1 MSDMDNMGV
10 GGVLNITPNM
20 LKMFDEMDKKLER
33 IAVSSESMSK
43 SLERGFIG
51 AANAGKLT
59 DDMIQRLA
67 DKIQYLNMKSNGLD
81 KIGHSLSDASIQAVG
96 FSASISGAADNINKI
111 SNMGLGDLN
120 IAELTDKI
128 KKIKYELTNLEDGGK
143 RLSIGEQQSLVNS
156 MREMESQLK
165 TQMKSERQLTEEAV
179 KESEKRIKQIQRE
192 AKERAKAYQAKNYS
206 SNTSYQGALDF
217 SNTANTFARQAKA
230 LDYLKKARM
239 SLSTADADYKIKL
252 DAINSAMAKH
262 NQALMEAGMKSQQL
276 QSRHRNLM
284 DTAGQLARQLALLFS
299 VSQIEGYINQIAKVR
314 GEFELNQR
322 ALEAILQNK
331 LKADTLFQQTVDLA
345 VKSPFQIKDLI
356 SYTKQLAA
364 YRIESDKLFETT
376 KRLADVSA
384 GLGVDMQR
392 LILAYGQVKAA
403 AYLRGTEVRQFTEA
417 GVNMYGELQSYFK
430 EVKGEAYTTAQI
442 VDMISK
448 RMVTFGD
455 VEAVFQRMTDKGG
468 IFYRMQE
475 IQSETLQG
483 KISNLK
489 DSFDIMFNEIGK
501 ENENVLK
508 GTIDSVSS
516 ILKHWEDVVSAGK
529 AFAAVLILLYTQS
542 LLTGNSLRKVFSVDF
557 AASGMKQANSI
568 ALIGTGLKNAGKAAV
583 IFGRNLKMAFMTN
596 LPLIGITAA
605 ISAISGLVTWAKEY
619 KDGLIEIAKENG
631 KLISDLHNISRAYE
645 SISKSSGISDDDSI
659 FEEKKKKLYELQGL
673 YEKSGL
679 KVPIEIDDISQK
691 DVDKSYKVLLD
702 GYEAYLKAKKAL
714 DVAFHENNSRLEWGG
729 LFGNN
734 IEQDSKDLS
743 ASYENLLSKTKDL
756 DDAISLLNNNY
767 KVLSE
772 EQRNLLADSQQ
783 REEGENEAEYLYRQA
798 DAILK
803 VTNSLPRLNSEMRK
817 AQMAGLDFVRS
828 YSIRLDSF
836 KKQEKEFLDEWM
848 NVLGKL
854 RSQYTEKEWDLHG
867 KAVIEAVI
875 NTKAAENGW
884 EDWKIKIAKDAAQA
898 DFKISFS
905 ADEKSIEDTTN
916 YLDKRINDFL
926 SGREYKIDFTVKS
939 LANDPLRGLH
949 DEIDKLNKDAK
960 DAMDSLDRLERS
972 KHELYT
978 KEDFAKSNGGKL
990 PTDEEWAKYVSMFM
1004 GAAVDPARVE
1014 AIAKKDIISYYK
1026 SAQKALDDI
1035 NTEYGTKKGEKKKG
1049 NGNKGNDIISE
1060 RISLVKKLNAEY
1072 EKLRERMSDIDADKT
1087 VRSRYASQI
1096 KSLGLDVSN
1105 LKFDKQSIGKW
1116 LTEYSK
1122 AVADLKKRNNAE
1134 RTGIELL
1141 DAFDMDKIDK
1151 EIETVRKKVE
1161 SMFESLSLHDK
1172 LVGLGLG
1179 ESDIQTMFP
1188 GLTMTFTQIREG
1200 FEEAFSGK
1208 EGGKWEKAREDAL
1221 QKLMQKEVDYNRA
1234 NLEQLTKDYKTRL
1247 SEQLQLDKWYY
1258 GERKKIEENEELKK
1272 TPELKKQYEENL
1284 KREYDEKTS
1293 QNAWKQFQNSGFYI
1307 DMFEN
1312 MEYTST
1318 RMLHAMRE
1326 KLDELRSSLSGLPPE
1341 QLKQVVSA
1349 MDEIDAQITSRNPFE
1364 GLTNSLK
1371 GFVQFA
1377 LERNRLEKDYI
1388 ESLSHE
1394 DSLQGDAA
1402 MQSKKVEA
1410 LKAQWDL
1417 EVKVNGMGSK
1427 SANQAKEEYETEKAK
1442 LNVILE
1448 QLKAQGLISK
1458 ELAEQIKDGAK
1469 SEKTF
1474 KESAKNIAGQ
1484 GAELATSVNGFYD
1497 MLQNDF
1503 GLNLS
1508 EDFSRVVDGVGN
1520 FFGSIADFDI
1530 SKPVGSAINVLTG
1543 LGKTI
1548 AAVFGVKNHDEELQK
1563 EIEEHQKA
1571 IERLQRAYDGLKEAM
1586 DNAWDMSSLS
1596 ESKDKS
1602 VENLKEQNEQLQSM
1616 IAAERDKKDS
1626 NADQIQEWQDQI
1638 EDNNKAIK
1646 ELEESMTEELGGFG
1660 SENNYKS
1667 AAQAFAD
1674 AWVDAFNEGEDA
1686 LESLED
1692 TFDDYITNLIKK
1704 QSMMRVVKASLGGLF
1719 EEIDRAVSE
1728 GSEGGF
1734 KLTKEELENIS
1745 NIADA
1750 ALSNLDENLKELMES
1765 LGYLGSKK
1773 SSSLSALQQGIEN
1786 ITESTAEALEALLN
1800 SIRFFV
1806 SRQTSDITSIRS
1818 ILENRYGSNEDS
1830 PILSELRSQTSL
1842 IKSINSLLDSVI
1854 RPGHSKGG
1862 YGIKCIL

>member
-1 MSDMDNMGV
+1 MSETDMGL

-43 SLERGFIG
+43 SLERGFMG
-51 AANAGKLT
+51 ASNAGKLT
-59 DDMIQRLA
+59 EGVIQRLVE
-67 DKIQYLNMKSNGLD
+67 KIQDLNVKSNGLD

-96 FSASISGAADNINKI
+96 FSSSISGAADNINKI
-111 SNMGLGDLN
+111 SNMRLGDLN

-128 KKIKYELTNLEDGGK
+128 KKIKYELTNLDDGGK
-143 RLSIGEQQSLVNS
+143 RLSIGEQQGLVNS
-156 MREMESQLK
+156 MREMESLLK
-165 TQMKSERQLTEEAV
+165 SQMKSERQLTEETV
-179 KESEKRIKQIQRE
+179 KESEKRIKQAQGE
-192 AKERAKAYQAKNYS
+192 AKERAKAYQTKNYS
-206 SNTSYQGALDF
+206 SNTSFQGALDF
-217 SNTANTFARQAKA
+217 SNTANTLARQAKA
-230 LDYLKKARM
+230 VEYLKKARM
-239 SLSTADADYKIKL
+239 SLSTVDADYKMKL
-252 DAINSAMAKH
+252 DAINVAMTKH
-262 NQALMEAGMKSQQL
+262 NQALMEAGVKSQQL
-276 QSRHRNLM
+276 QARHRNLM
-284 DTAGQLARQLALLFS
+284 DTTGQLARQLALLFS
-299 VSQIEGYINQIAKVR
+299 VSQIEGYISQMARVR

-331 LKADTLFQQTVDLA
+331 TQADTIFQQTVGLA
-345 VKSPFQIKDLI
+345 VKSPFQIKELI

-403 AYLRGTEVRQFTEA
+403 AFLRGSEVRQFTEA

-448 RMVTFGD
+448 RMVTFED

-468 IFYRMQE
+468 LFYRMQE

-489 DSFDIMFNEIGK
+489 DSFDVMFNEIGK

-516 ILKHWEDVVSAGK
+516 ILKHWEDVASVGK
-529 AFAAVLILLYTQS
+529 AFAAVLVLLYTQS
-542 LLTGNSLRKVFSVDF
+542 LLTGNSLKKVFSVDF
-557 AASGMKQANSI
+557 ASTGAKQANSI
-568 ALIGTGLKNAGKAAV
+568 ALMATGLKNAGQAAMV
-583 IFGRNLKMAFMTN
+583 FGRNLKAAFMTN

-605 ISAISGLVTWAKEY
+605 ISAISGLVTWMKEY
-619 KDGLIEIAKENG
+619 NNGLIEIAKENG
-631 KLISDLHNISRAYE
+631 KLMSDLNNISRAYE
-645 SISKSSGISDDDSI
+645 SIPKTSDSSDDDGI
-659 FEEKKKKLYELQGL
+659 FEEKKKKLYELQSL
-673 YEKSGL
+673 YEKAGL
-679 KVPIEIDDISQK
+679 KIPIEIDGISKK
-691 DVDKSYKVLLD
+691 DVDESYKVLLD
-702 GYEAYLKAKKAL
+702 EYEAFLKAKKAL

-729 LFGNN
+729 LFGDN

-772 EQRNLLADSQQ
+772 EQRNLLTDSQQ
-783 REEGENEAEYLYRQA
+783 REEGENEADFLYRQA

-817 AQMAGLDFVRS
+817 AQMAGLDFVRA
-828 YSIRLDSF
+828 YSIRLYSF
-836 KKQEKEFLDEWM
+836 KNQEKEFLDEWES
-848 NVLGKL
+848 VLVHL
-854 RSQYTEKEWDLHG
+854 RNQYTEKEWDLYG
-867 KAVIEAVI
+867 KAVVETVVD
-875 NTKAAENGW
+875 TKAAEEGW
-884 EDWKIKIAKDAAQA
+884 EDWKIKIAKDAAETK
-898 DFKISFS
+898 FGIKFVL
-905 ADEKSIEDTTN
+905 DEESIEDTTN

-926 SGREYKIDFTVKS
+926 AGREYKIDFTVKS

-990 PTDEEWAKYVSMFM
+990 PTDEEWARYVSMFM
-1004 GAAVDPARVE
+1004 GKAVDPARVE
-1014 AIAKKDIISYYK
+1014 AIAKKDIIAYYK

-1049 NGNKGNDIISE
+1049 NGNKGDDIISE

-1072 EKLRERMSDIDADKT
+1072 EKLRQRMSDIDADKT
-1087 VRSRYASQI
+1087 VRSRFISQI
-1096 KSLGLDVSN
+1096 KSLGLDVSS

-1116 LTEYSK
+1116 LTEYSN
-1122 AVADLKKRNNAE
+1122 AVADLKKKGNAE
-1134 RTGIELL
+1134 RAGIELL
-1141 DAFDMDKIDK
+1141 DAFDMDKIDD
-1151 EIETVRKKVE
+1151 EIEMVKKKVE

-1179 ESDIQTMFP
+1179 EGDVQTMFP
-1188 GLTMTFTQIREG
+1188 GLTMTFSQIRAG
-1200 FEEAFSGK
+1200 LEEAFSGK
-1208 EGGKWEKAREDAL
+1208 EGTIWEKTREDAFK
-1221 QKLMQKEVDYNRA
+1221 KLAQKEMDYNRA

-1247 SEQLQLDKWYY
+1247 GEQLQLDKWYY
-1258 GERKKIEENEELKK
+1258 GERRKIEENEELKRN
-1272 TPELKKQYEENL
+1272 PELKKQYEENL
-1284 KREYDEKTS
+1284 KKEYDEKTS
-1293 QNAWKQFQNSGFYI
+1293 QNTWKQFQNSDFYI
-1307 DMFEN
+1307 NMFEN
-1312 MEYTST
+1312 LEYTST

-1326 KLDELRSSLSGLPPE
+1326 KLDELRPSLSGLSPE
-1341 QLKQVVSA
+1341 QLKQVVNA
-1349 MDEIDAQITSRNPFE
+1349 MEEIDTQIADRNPFE
-1364 GLTNSLK
+1364 GLASSFK
-1371 GFVQFA
+1371 GLVKFA
-1377 LERNRLEKDYI
+1377 LERNQLENDYI
-1388 ESLSHE
+1388 QSLSTE
-1394 DSLQGDAA
+1394 IELQGESGV
-1402 MQSKKVEA
+1402 QSKKAEV

-1417 EVKVNGMGSK
+1417 AVKTYGMGSK
-1427 SANQAKEEYETEKAK
+1427 QANQAKKEYDIENKK
-1442 LNVILE
+1442 LNVILR
-1448 QLKAQGLISK
+1448 QLEAQGLISK
-1458 ELAEQIKDGAK
+1458 ELSDQINSGMKL
-1469 SEKTF
+1469 EKTF
-1474 KESAKNIAGQ
+1474 KESLKGAASKWGETLSSVQ
-1484 GAELATSVNGFYD
+1484 GFMG
-1497 MLQNDF
+1497 MLEDDF
-1503 GLNLS
+1503 GVHIG
-1508 EDFSRVVDGVGN
+1508 DN
-1520 FFGSIADFDI
+1520 FKGAVEGIGALLGSVENFDI
-1530 SKPVGSAINVLTG
+1530 KKPVSSAINVVTG
-1543 LGKTI
+1543 LGKAI
-1548 AAVFGVKNHDEELQK
+1548 AGVFGVKNHDEELQK
-1563 EIEEHQKA
+1563 EIEEHQKS
-1571 IERLQRAYDGLKEAM
+1571 IERLQRAYEGLSDSMEG
-1586 DNAWDMSSLS
+1586 AWDISSLS
-1596 ESKDKS
+1596 SYKDKS
-1602 VENLKEQNEQLQSM
+1602 VENLKGQNEQLQSM
-1616 IAAERDKKDS
+1616 IAAENDKKDS
-1626 NADQIQEWQDQI
+1626 NTDQIQEWQNQI

-1646 ELEESMTEELGGFG
+1646 ELEETMTEELGGFG
-1660 SENNYKS
+1660 SEANYKS

-1704 QSMMRVVKASLGGLF
+1704 QSMMRVVKASLEGLF
-1719 EEIDRAVSE
+1719 EKIDKAVSE
-1728 GSEGGF
+1728 NSEGGI
-1734 KLTKEELENIS
+1734 KLTKEELENI
-1745 NIADA
+1745 NEIADA

-1806 SRQTSDITSIRS
+1806 AQQTSDITAIKD
-1818 ILENRYGSNEDS
+1818 ILENRYGSNEES
-1830 PILSELRSQTSL
+1830 PILSELRSQTSV
-1842 IKSINSLLDSVI
+1842 IKGINSLLDSVI
-1854 RPGHSKGG
+1854 KPGHSKGG